1 MSAAV
6 AIITGAGSGMGA
18 GAAHRLSR
26 DGINIVA
33 VDIDGAA
40 AERTVAALPGP
51 GVAVAAD
58 IASEQAV
65 DSYTRVALETFGRI
79 DHAFLNAGI
88 GSPMV
93 ALCDQRVD
101 DFDRVVA
108 VNLRGVF
115 LGLRSFLGSARATGR
130 GGSIVVTASTA
141 GLAGSAL
148 GPYAAT
154 KHAVVSLVK
163 TAAQEGAPL
172 GVRVNAIAPGS
183 IDTPMITTIESTL
196 GGGEAAAAALHNTTP
211 LGRAQGRY
219 GRIEEVAGVVA
230 FLLADQAS
238 WITGVTVPVD
248 GGVLAMD
255 PYRPELAAI
264 GSETAVV

>member
-1 MSAAV
+1 VSAAV

-40 AERTVAALPGP
+40 AERTVAGLPGP
-51 GVAVAAD
+51 GVAVAGD
-58 IASEQAV
+58 VASEESV
-65 DSYTRVALETFGRI
+65 ESYTRVALETFGQI

-93 ALCDQRVD
+93 SLCDQRVE

-115 LGLRSFLGSARATGR
+115 LGLRSFLGSARGTGH
-130 GGSIVVTASTA
+130 GGSVVVTASTA

-148 GPYAAT
+148 GPYAAS

-163 TAAQEGAPL
+163 TAAQEGASL

-183 IDTPMITTIESTL
+183 IDTPMITAIESSL
-196 GGGEAAAAALHNTTP
+196 GGGAAARAALHNTTP

-230 FLLADQAS
+230 FLLGDQSS
-238 WITGVTVPVD
+238 WITGVTVAVD

-255 PYRPELAAI
+255 PYRPESLAVTP
-264 GSETAVV
+264 ETVVA